1 MKIKE
6 YSIREMVIEDYDE
19 VYQLWSLTKGIGL
32 SGADTREN
40 IDAYLRRNKDLSF
53 VCEKSNRIIGA
64 ILCGHDGRRGF
75 IHHLVIDEEYRRIGL
90 AKKLVSKSLERLKQE
105 NIQKCHLFVM
115 KDNELG
121 KEFWVK
127 TGWEKREDIRTFSKN
142 I

>member
-1 MKIKE
+1 MKIEE
-6 YSIREMVIEDYDE
+6 YLIREMVIEDYDE

-32 SGADTREN
+32 SRADTKEN
-40 IDAYLRRNKDLSF
+40 IDAYLKRNKGLSF
-53 VCEKSNRIIGA
+53 VCETGNRIIGV

-75 IHHLVIDEEYRRIGL
+75 IHHLVIDEKYRQIGL
-90 AKKLVSKSLERLKQE
+90 GEKLVSKSLERLKQAG
-105 NIQKCHLFVM
+105 IQKCHLFVM

-127 TGWEKREDIRTFSKN
+127 TGWVQREDIRTFSRN

>member
-1 MKIKE
+1 
-6 YSIREMVIEDYDE
+6 MVIEDYDE

-75 IHHLVIDEEYRRIGL
+75 IHHLVIDEEYRR
-90 AKKLVSKSLERLKQE
+90 SEERR
-105 NIQKCHLFVM
+105 V
-115 KDNELG
+115 G
-121 KEFWVK
+121 KECRSRNRTCKKISAKVFRAVK
-127 TGWEKREDIRTFSKN
+127 TRKYSKVPSFCHER
-142 I
+142 

>member
-1 MKIKE
+1 MQG

-32 SGADTREN
+32 SGADTRAN
-40 IDAYLRRNKDLSF
+40 IDAYLKRNKGISF
-53 VCEKSNRIIGA
+53 VCEADDRIIGA

-75 IHHLVIDEEYRRIGL
+75 IHHLVVDEQYRRIGL
-90 AKKLVSKSLERLKQE
+90 GQKLISKSLERLKQE

-121 KEFWVK
+121 KEFWIK
-127 TGWEKREDIRTFSKN
+127 MGWVQREDIRTFSRN

>member
-1 MKIKE
+1 M
-6 YSIREMVIEDYDE
+6 
-19 VYQLWSLTKGIGL
+19 
-32 SGADTREN
+32 
-40 IDAYLRRNKDLSF
+40 
-53 VCEKSNRIIGA
+53 
-64 ILCGHDGRRGF
+64 
-75 IHHLVIDEEYRRIGL
+75 VIDEKYRRMGL
-90 AKKLVSKSLERLKQE
+90 GEKLVSKSLERLKQE

>member
-1 MKIKE
+1 MKIE
-6 YSIREMVIEDYDE
+6 EHLIREMVTEDYDE

-127 TGWEKREDIRTFSKN
+127 TNWVQREDIGVFSKN
-142 I
+142 L